1 MKTQTLGVVVGKVV
15 VGRETMVV
23 VLETDNETRSLIG
36 YLMQNNFV
44 KKNDKE
50 LAVGTAV
57 FSLVLSKVDVQ
68 TL

>member
-1 MKTQTLGVVVGKVV
+1 
-15 VGRETMVV
+15 MVV

>member
-15 VGRETMVV
+15 VERETMVV

-44 KKNDKE
+44 KKMTGN
-50 LAVGTAV
+50 
-57 FSLVLSKVDVQ
+57 SL
-68 TL
+68 